1 MGTPSMIGYWDS
13 ATDKVIASYCHY
25 DGYLDGNGRTLVEHY
40 SDPNM
45 AKVVAT
51 GGYLSGLTENYTA
64 DKEQSVH
71 SDPAVAYESIED
83 YMKTG
88 VDYAGAQYLYL
99 CDGENWFFAKNGSMF
114 EEVEMNLGKKI

>member
-25 DGYLDGNGRTLVEHY
+25 DGYLEANGYTLVEHY
-40 SDPNM
+40 SDPSM

-51 GGYLSGLTENYTA
+51 GGYLSGLTENYENSRT
-64 DKEQSVH
+64 QSVH
-71 SDPAVAYESIED
+71 SDPAVSYKSIED

-88 VDYAGAQYLYL
+88 VNYAGAQYLYL
-99 CDGENWFFAKNGSMF
+99 YDGENWFFAKNGSMF
-114 EEVEMNLGKKI
+114 EEVEMNLGNKI